1 MKSPSPL
8 RPNIHQAAIVAVIVA
23 LTGFAPS
30 SGKGN
35 LLAGSARVIA
45 VDQVPGM
52 DPEMCEWL
60 PTSIS
65 RNTSAARWQQ
75 QAAQAAV
82 ASGKNAAAVAQRRP
96 VRILG
101 DPYGNFSAVGL
112 DLVNNEVILQDEN
125 HFRILVYDR
134 TTNTPPTA
142 TMSEPKRII
151 HGDRTNLALNCAI
164 YVDPKNGDIYTVNN
178 DSIDSTVIFSRQ
190 AKGNVAPNRQINTP
204 HGTFGIAVDEEDQ
217 ELFLTVQHSH
227 AVLVFPKMA
236 SGDDL
241 PLRSLQGDRTGL
253 GDPHGI
259 ALDTRNDLIFV
270 SNFGSTN
277 TMRKDA
283 ATREWE
289 HEGKAH
295 WPLDREHAVPGSGR
309 NMPPSITVYAKKAA
323 GNTAP
328 LRTIQGPRTQLN
340 WPAGMA
346 VDSERGELFVANDT
360 GDSILVFST
369 SASGDAAP
377 IRVLKGPRTLIRYP
391 AGVTLDLVNNELWVA
406 NFGNH
411 TATVYRRDASGD
423 APPLRTIRSGPLS
436 SSVPT
441 LGNPFPVAFDTKRG
455 EILVPN

>member
-1 MKSPSPL
+1 
-8 RPNIHQAAIVAVIVA
+8 
-23 LTGFAPS
+23 
-30 SGKGN
+30 
-35 LLAGSARVIA
+35 
-45 VDQVPGM
+45 M
-52 DPEMCEWL
+52 DPELCEWM
-60 PTSIS
+60 PTGIS
-65 RNTSAARWQQ
+65 RTIFAARWQQ

-82 ASGKNAAAVAQRRP
+82 ATGRDAAAVAQRRP
-96 VRILG
+96 ARTLG

-134 TTNTPPTA
+134 TTNTPSTA
-142 TMSEPKRII
+142 TLSEPKRII

-204 HGTFGIAVDEEDQ
+204 HGTFGIAVDEDKQ

-259 ALDTRNDLIFV
+259 ALDTKNDLMFV

-277 TMRKDA
+277 TMRLDA
-283 ATREWE
+283 TDRKWE
-289 HEGKAH
+289 HEGKEH
-295 WPLDREHAVPGSGR
+295 WPLDRDHAVPGSGR
-309 NMPPSITVYAKKAA
+309 NMPPSITVYAKNAS

-360 GDSILVFST
+360 GDSVLVFST

-377 IRVLKGPRTLIRYP
+377 IRVLKGPKTLIRYP
-391 AGVTLDLVNNELWVA
+391 SSVTLDLVNNELWVA

-423 APPLRTIRSGPLS
+423 TPPLRMIRSGPLS
-436 SSVPT
+436 ANVPT